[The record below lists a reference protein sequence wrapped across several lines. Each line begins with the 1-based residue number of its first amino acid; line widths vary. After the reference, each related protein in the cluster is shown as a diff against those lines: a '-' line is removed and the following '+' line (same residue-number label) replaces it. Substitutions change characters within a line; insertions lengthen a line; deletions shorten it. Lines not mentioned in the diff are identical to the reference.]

1 MAAVFDIISTYKR
14 KQFVSRMPFTLGKL
28 YAHKNGVF
36 TAQLSKFHCTKTGKH
51 MGALR
56 ETPRNLGFCSPGSPR
71 FHFTFHFR
79 IHFHKNR
86 LFKCTCEAKPK
97 ILTKRWGDSDLLRG
111 QRMAFKQTST
121 IWSWVPITCITPQG
135 PSVKA
140 GFVCYKT
147 RNRSINEK

>member
-1 MAAVFDIISTYKR
+1 
-14 KQFVSRMPFTLGKL
+14 MPFTLGKL

-56 ETPRNLGFCSPGSPR
+56 ETPRDLGFCSPGSPR

-97 ILTKRWGDSDLLRG
+97 ILTKRWGGFRPTTRPANG
-111 QRMAFKQTST
+111 FQTNFNYLKLGPHYMFNST
-121 IWSWVPITCITPQG
+121 RTFSQG
-135 PSVKA
+135 WICVLQ
-140 GFVCYKT
+140 
-147 RNRSINEK
+147 N